1 MAEKL
6 SNMIDDLTSE
16 QLLIAFGSEMAD
28 RIIDRTQDGKDVR
41 GRKFKAYSKKYF
53 EAKRDGEFVRQA
65 SQFKPSSRKDV
76 NLTLTTDMLNSLK
89 VLVTPWEKGFTCGI
103 VMDSKAKM
111 STEQYELCST
121 IARGMIKMATSDP
134 HTTFLYGFRGFADDK
149 KNNKGMPINST
160 AEFDDEDNVIDFI
173 EYLKKKRDKELN

>member
-1 MAEKL
+1 MK
-6 SNMIDDLTSE
+6 NKK
-16 QLLIAFGSEMAD
+16 F
-28 RIIDRTQDGKDVR
+28 DV
-41 GRKFKAYSKKYF
+41 
-53 EAKRDGEFVRQA
+53 
-65 SQFKPSSRKDV
+65 
-76 NLTLTTDMLNSLK
+76 LNSIK

-103 VMDSKAKM
+103 VMDSKATM
-111 STEQYELCST
+111 TTEQYELCST

-134 HTTFLYGFRGFADDK
+134 HTTFLYGLRGFADDK

>member
-1 MAEKL
+1 M
-6 SNMIDDLTSE
+6 T
-16 QLLIAFGSEMAD
+16 
-28 RIIDRTQDGKDVR
+28 KDK
-41 GRKFKAYSKKYF
+41 KF
-53 EAKRDGEFVRQA
+53 
-65 SQFKPSSRKDV
+65 DV
-76 NLTLTTDMLNSLK
+76 LNSIK

-134 HTTFLYGFRGFADDK
+134 HTTFLYGLRGFADDK

-173 EYLKKKRDKELN
+173 EYLKNKRDKELN

>member
-1 MAEKL
+1 M
-6 SNMIDDLTSE
+6 T
-16 QLLIAFGSEMAD
+16 
-28 RIIDRTQDGKDVR
+28 KDK
-41 GRKFKAYSKKYF
+41 KF
-53 EAKRDGEFVRQA
+53 
-65 SQFKPSSRKDV
+65 
-76 NLTLTTDMLNSLK
+76 DMLNSLK

-134 HTTFLYGFRGFADDK
+134 HTTFLYGLRGFADDK

>member
-1 MAEKL
+1 M
-6 SNMIDDLTSE
+6 T
-16 QLLIAFGSEMAD
+16 
-28 RIIDRTQDGKDVR
+28 KDK
-41 GRKFKAYSKKYF
+41 KF
-53 EAKRDGEFVRQA
+53 
-65 SQFKPSSRKDV
+65 
-76 NLTLTTDMLNSLK
+76 DMLNSIK

-103 VMDSKAKM
+103 VKDSKAKM

-134 HTTFLYGFRGFADDK
+134 HTTFLYGLRGFADDK
-149 KNNKGMPINST
+149 INNKGMPINST

>member
-1 MAEKL
+1 M
-6 SNMIDDLTSE
+6 T
-16 QLLIAFGSEMAD
+16 
-28 RIIDRTQDGKDVR
+28 KDK
-41 GRKFKAYSKKYF
+41 KF
-53 EAKRDGEFVRQA
+53 
-65 SQFKPSSRKDV
+65 DV
-76 NLTLTTDMLNSLK
+76 LNSIK

-103 VMDSKAKM
+103 VMDSKATM
-111 STEQYELCST
+111 TTEQYELCST

-134 HTTFLYGFRGFADDK
+134 HTTFLYGLRGFADDK